1 MSLLKWTRQIV
12 WQQKELK
19 IMLKRTRKLLN
30 LPGGE
35 AMAAHT
41 LTTSVLK
48 QQAMHME
55 QQ

>member
-12 WQQKELK
+12 WQQRELK
-19 IMLKRTRKLLN
+19 FLIKRTRKLLN
-30 LPGGE
+30 MPGQK

-41 LTTSVLK
+41 LTTSVLE
-48 QQAMHME
+48 QQVMHME